1 MVNTAESSTVMAD
14 SNTAAPSGDAASTVA
29 GSAANTAPA
38 ASQAAAT
45 QAAARVSGAPRSAP
59 RTKAR
64 IALVGTGGRSEMY
77 IRAIYGKH
85 ADTAELVAFSDVNP
99 GRVEYY
105 QKLIQ
110 ELGAPGPVASFDP
123 ADLTAFIQ
131 ANSVDRVVVTT
142 PDYTHADYIVEALNA
157 GADVVVEKPLTIDVD
172 GCRRITKA
180 VAETGRNVVVTF
192 NYRYSPRNSALK
204 EIIQSGVIGKVTS
217 IDFSWVL
224 DTVHGADYFRR
235 WHRDKKNSG
244 GLMIHKASHHFDL
257 VNWWIDDAPER
268 VFASG
273 GLKFYGDKNA
283 AERGLGPRPERG
295 TPDVDAPS
303 GPKDPFALDL
313 RDDERLKALFLDNE
327 HYDGYRRDQDVF
339 TDGITIE
346 DNLALVVEYQGGPRL
361 SYSLNAHSPWEG
373 YRVAVNG
380 TEGRAELDVVER
392 SAVVSSTDKKT
403 VVDPS
408 ATPIEE
414 DDAIRRNGERL
425 VVQRHWEAA
434 YEVPIVNGEGGH
446 GGGDALLLSDLFNGP
461 GDDPL
466 GRPSGYLD
474 GLRSVSVG
482 IAGNLSLE
490 TTLPVRIEDLD
501 LGADLR
507 RAQSANTPRPR
518 T

>member
-1 MVNTAESSTVMAD
+1 MVNTAESTSAPEARSEAAHSTE
-14 SNTAAPSGDAASTVA
+14 AAAAA
-29 GSAANTAPA
+29 GAPA
-38 ASQAAAT
+38 RQ
-45 QAAARVSGAPRSAP
+45 GG
-59 RTKAR
+59 KAR
-64 IALVGTGGRSEMY
+64 IALIGTGGRSEMY
-77 IRAIYGKH
+77 IRAIFGKH

-99 GRVEYY
+99 GRVEFY

-110 ELGAPGPVASFDP
+110 ELGAPGPVAAFDP

-131 ANSVDRVVVTT
+131 ANTIDRVVVTT
-142 PDYTHADYIVEALNA
+142 PDYTHANYIVEALRA
-157 GADVVVEKPLTIDVD
+157 GADVVVEKPLTIDAE
-172 GCRRITKA
+172 GCRRITQA
-180 VAETGRNVVVTF
+180 VHETGRNVVVTF

-235 WHRDKKNSG
+235 WHREKKNSG
-244 GLMIHKASHHFDL
+244 GLLIHKASHHFDL
-257 VNWWIDDAPER
+257 VNWWIDDVPER

-295 TPDVDAPS
+295 TPDADAPATAE
-303 GPKDPFALDL
+303 KDPFTLDL
-313 RDDERLKALFLDNE
+313 REDERLKALFLDNE

-339 TDGITIE
+339 TGGITIE

-380 TEGRAELDVVER
+380 TEGRAELEVVER
-392 SAVVSSTDKKT
+392 AAVTSSTDKKT

-446 GGGDALLLSDLFNGP
+446 GGGDELLLSDLFNGP
-461 GDDPL
+461 GEDPL

-482 IAGNLSLE
+482 IAGNRSLE
-490 TTLPVRIEDLD
+490 SSLPVRIEDLD
-501 LGADLR
+501 LGVDLR
-507 RAQSANTPRPR
+507 RGN
-518 T
+518 

>member
-1 MVNTAESSTVMAD
+1 MVNTADRARYRSLHS
-14 SNTAAPSGDAASTVA
+14 
-29 GSAANTAPA
+29 GSADRH
-38 ASQAAAT
+38 
-45 QAAARVSGAPRSAP
+45 AAARPGPG
-59 RTKAR
+59 KAR
-64 IALVGTGGRSEMY
+64 IALIGTGGRSEMY
-77 IRAIYGKH
+77 IRAIFGKH

-105 QKLIQ
+105 QTLIQ
-110 ELGAPGPVASFDP
+110 ELGAPAPVASFDP

-131 ANSVDRVVVTT
+131 ANSIDRVVVTT
-142 PDYTHADYIVEALNA
+142 PDYTHADYIVEALEA
-157 GADVVVEKPLTIDVD
+157 GADVVVEKPLTIDAE

-180 VAETGRNVVVTF
+180 VEETGRNVVVTF

-235 WHRDKKNSG
+235 WHREKKNSG
-244 GLMIHKASHHFDL
+244 GLLIHKASHHFDL
-257 VNWWIDDAPER
+257 VNWWIDDVPER

-295 TPDVDAPS
+295 TPDAGCS
-303 GPKDPFALDL
+303 RRQRRKGPL
-313 RDDERLKALFLDNE
+313 RPGPARRRAAQGPFLDNE

-339 TDGITIE
+339 TGGITIE

-380 TEGRAELDVVER
+380 TEGRAELEVVER
-392 SAVVSSTDKKT
+392 AAVLNSTDKKT

-408 ATPIEE
+408 ATPVEEE
-414 DDAIRRNGERL
+414 DAVRRNGERL

-446 GGGDALLLSDLFNGP
+446 GGGDELLLSDLFNGP
-461 GDDPL
+461 GEDPL

-482 IAGNLSLE
+482 IAGNRSLE
-490 TTLPVRIEDLD
+490 SSLPVRIEDLD

-507 RAQSANTPRPR
+507 RGA
-518 T
+518 

>member
-1 MVNTAESSTVMAD
+1 MVNTAETTSAA
-14 SNTAAPSGDAASTVA
+14 AAPHTAA
-29 GSAANTAPA
+29 GSAT
-38 ASQAAAT
+38 SDG
-45 QAAARVSGAPRSAP
+45 R
-59 RTKAR
+59 KAR
-64 IALVGTGGRSEMY
+64 LALVGTGGRSEMY
-77 IRAIYGKH
+77 IRAVFGKH
-85 ADTAELVAFSDVNP
+85 ADTSELVAFADVNP
-99 GRVEYY
+99 GRVEFY
-105 QKLIQ
+105 QNLIQ
-110 ELGAPGPVASFDP
+110 ELGAPGPIASFDP

-131 ANSVDRVVVTT
+131 GNNIDRVVVTT
-142 PDYTHADYIVEALNA
+142 PDYTHADYIVEALRA
-157 GADVVVEKPLTIDVD
+157 GADVVVEKPLTIDAE

-180 VAETGRNVVVTF
+180 VQETGRNVVVTF

-235 WHRDKKNSG
+235 WHREKKNSG
-244 GLMIHKASHHFDL
+244 GLLIHKASHHFDL
-257 VNWWIDDAPER
+257 VNWWIDDVPER

-273 GLKFYGDKNA
+273 GLKFFGDKNA

-295 TPDVDAPS
+295 TPDAGAPA
-303 GPKDPFALDL
+303 GEKDPFALDL
-313 RDDERLKALFLDNE
+313 REDERLKALFLDNE

-339 TDGITIE
+339 TGGITIE

-380 TEGRAELDVVER
+380 TEGRAELEVVER
-392 SAVVSSTDKKT
+392 AAVLHSTDKKT

-408 ATPIEE
+408 ATPVEEE
-414 DDAIRRNGERL
+414 DAVRRNGERL

-446 GGGDALLLSDLFNGP
+446 GGGDELLLSDLFNGP
-461 GDDPL
+461 GEDPL

-482 IAGNLSLE
+482 IAGNQSLE
-490 TTLPVRIEDLD
+490 TSLPIRVEDLD
-501 LGADLR
+501 LGVDLR
-507 RAQSANTPRPR
+507 RGK
-518 T
+518 

>member
-1 MVNTAESSTVMAD
+1 MVNTAESSSPT
-14 SNTAAPSGDAASTVA
+14 AASTSDPTSDSLTGTPSGGTPAEGTPAEVA
-29 GSAANTAPA
+29 QSVPDTG
-38 ASQAAAT
+38 
-45 QAAARVSGAPRSAP
+45 R
-59 RTKAR
+59 RTRAR
-64 IALVGTGGRSEMY
+64 IALIGTGGRSEMY
-77 IRAIYGKH
+77 IRAIFGKH
-85 ADTAELVAFSDVNP
+85 SDTAELIALSDVNP
-99 GRVEYY
+99 GRVEFY

-131 ANSVDRVVVTT
+131 ANNIDRVVVTT
-142 PDYTHADYIVEALNA
+142 PDYTHADYIVEALEA
-157 GADVVVEKPLTIDVD
+157 GADVVVEKPLTIDAE
-172 GCRRITKA
+172 GCRRITRA
-180 VAETGRNVVVTF
+180 VEETGRNVVVTF

-204 EIIQSGVIGKVTS
+204 EVIQSGVIGKVTS

-235 WHRDKKNSG
+235 WHREKKNSG
-244 GLMIHKASHHFDL
+244 GLLIHKASHHFDL
-257 VNWWIDDAPER
+257 VNWWLNDVPER

-283 AERGLGPRPERG
+283 AERGMGPRPERG
-295 TPDVDAPS
+295 TPDAGAP
-303 GPKDPFALDL
+303 GIGDKTLEKDPFALDL
-313 RDDERLKALFLDNE
+313 REDERLKALFLDNE

-339 TDGITIE
+339 TGGITIE

-380 TEGRAELDVVER
+380 TEGRAELEVVER
-392 SAVVSSTDKKT
+392 AAVLSSTDKKT

-414 DDAIRRNGERL
+414 EDAVRRNGERL

-446 GGGDALLLSDLFNGP
+446 GGGDELLLSDLFNGP
-461 GDDPL
+461 GEDPL

-482 IAGNLSLE
+482 IAGNRSLE
-490 TTLPVRIEDLD
+490 SSLPVRIEDLD

-507 RAQSANTPRPR
+507 RGA
-518 T
+518 

>member
-1 MVNTAESSTVMAD
+1 MVNTAESSSAATVSRAGAA
-14 SNTAAPSGDAASTVA
+14 TAAAADPGSG
-29 GSAANTAPA
+29 G
-38 ASQAAAT
+38 
-45 QAAARVSGAPRSAP
+45 R
-59 RTKAR
+59 AR
-64 IALVGTGGRSEMY
+64 IALIGTGGRSEMY
-77 IRAIYGKH
+77 IRAIFGNY
-85 ADTAELVAFSDVNP
+85 ASTAELVAFSDVNP
-99 GRVEYY
+99 GRVEFY

-110 ELGAPGPVASFDP
+110 ELGAPGPVDSFDP

-131 ANSVDRVVVTT
+131 ANNIDRVVVTT
-142 PDYTHADYIVEALNA
+142 PDYTHADYIVEALQA
-157 GADVVVEKPLTIDVD
+157 GADVVVEKPLTIDAE

-180 VAETGRNVVVTF
+180 VQETGRNVVVTF

-235 WHRDKKNSG
+235 WHREKKNSG
-244 GLMIHKASHHFDL
+244 GLLIHKASHHFDL
-257 VNWWIDDAPER
+257 VNWWIDDVPER

-295 TPDVDAPS
+295 TPDADAPAAAE
-303 GPKDPFALDL
+303 KDPFTLDL
-313 RDDERLKALFLDNE
+313 REDERLKALFLDNE

-339 TDGITIE
+339 TGGITIE

-380 TEGRAELDVVER
+380 TEGRAELEVVER
-392 SAVVSSTDKKT
+392 AAVTSSTDKKT

-446 GGGDALLLSDLFNGP
+446 GGGDELLLSDLFNGP
-461 GDDPL
+461 GEDPL

-482 IAGNLSLE
+482 IAGNRSLE
-490 TTLPVRIEDLD
+490 SSLPVRIEDLD
-501 LGADLR
+501 LGVDLR
-507 RAQSANTPRPR
+507 RGA
-518 T
+518 

>member
-1 MVNTAESSTVMAD
+1 MGNIANTVNPGSAV
-14 SNTAAPSGDAASTVA
+14 TAAGTTDGTTADAA
-29 GSAANTAPA
+29 
-38 ASQAAAT
+38 ASS
-45 QAAARVSGAPRSAP
+45 VRSANP
-59 RTKAR
+59 VRKAR
-64 IALVGTGGRSEMY
+64 FVLIGTGGRSEMY
-77 IRAIYGKH
+77 IRAIFGKH
-85 ADTAELVAFSDVNP
+85 SDTAELVAFSDVNP
-99 GRVEYY
+99 GRVEFY

-110 ELGAPGPVASFDP
+110 ELGAPGPVAVFDP
-123 ADLTAFIQ
+123 ADLTAFIRD
-131 ANSVDRVVVTT
+131 NDIDRVVVTT
-142 PDYTHADYIVEALNA
+142 PDYTHADYIVEGLEA
-157 GADVVVEKPLTIDVD
+157 GADVVVEKPLTIDAE

-180 VAETGRNVVVTF
+180 VEETGRNVVVTF

-235 WHRDKKNSG
+235 WHREKKNSG
-244 GLMIHKASHHFDL
+244 GLLVHKASHHFDL
-257 VNWWIDDAPER
+257 VNWWIDDVPER

-273 GLKFYGDKNA
+273 GLKFYGDRNA

-295 TPDVDAPS
+295 TPDAGTAAGTPDA
-303 GPKDPFALDL
+303 GTGTAEKDPFALDL
-313 RDDERLKALFLDNE
+313 REDERLKALFLDNE
-327 HYDGYRRDQDVF
+327 HFDGYRRDQDVF
-339 TDGITIE
+339 TAGITIE

-380 TEGRAELDVVER
+380 TEGRAELEVVER
-392 SAVVSSTDKKT
+392 AAVLHSTDKKT

-408 ATPIEE
+408 ATPVDEE
-414 DDAIRRNGERL
+414 DAVRRNGERL

-461 GDDPL
+461 GEDPL

-482 IAGNLSLE
+482 IAGNASLE
-490 TTLPVRIEDLD
+490 SGLPVRTADLD

-507 RAQSANTPRPR
+507 RGA
-518 T
+518 

>member
-1 MVNTAESSTVMAD
+1 MVNTAESSSA
-14 SNTAAPSGDAASTVA
+14 TAAPLTGTAAVGAQESLAREPLAQEPGA
-29 GSAANTAPA
+29 G
-38 ASQAAAT
+38 
-45 QAAARVSGAPRSAP
+45 
-59 RTKAR
+59 TKAR
-64 IALVGTGGRSEMY
+64 IALIGTGGRSEMY
-77 IRAIYGKH
+77 IRAIFGKH
-85 ADTAELVAFSDVNP
+85 SDTAELVAFSDVNP
-99 GRVEYY
+99 GRVEFY

-123 ADLTAFIQ
+123 AGLSAFIQ
-131 ANSVDRVVVTT
+131 ANNIDRVVVTT
-142 PDYTHADYIVEALNA
+142 PDYTHADYIVEALEA
-157 GADVVVEKPLTIDVD
+157 GADVVVEKPLTIDAE

-180 VAETGRNVVVTF
+180 VEETGRNVVVTF

-235 WHRDKKNSG
+235 WHREKKNSG
-244 GLMIHKASHHFDL
+244 GLLIHKASHHFDL
-257 VNWWIDDAPER
+257 VNWWINDVPER

-295 TPDVDAPS
+295 TPDVDSP
-303 GPKDPFALDL
+303 GFGDKTVEKDPFALDL

-339 TDGITIE
+339 TGGITIE

-380 TEGRAELDVVER
+380 TEGRAELEVVER
-392 SAVVSSTDKKT
+392 AAVLSSTDKKT

-408 ATPIEE
+408 ATPVEE
-414 DDAIRRNGERL
+414 EDAIRRNGERL

-446 GGGDALLLSDLFNGP
+446 GGGDELLLSDLFNGP
-461 GDDPL
+461 GEDPL

-482 IAGNLSLE
+482 IAGNRSLE
-490 TTLPVRIEDLD
+490 SSLPVRIEDLD

-507 RAQSANTPRPR
+507 RGA
-518 T
+518 

>member
-1 MVNTAESSTVMAD
+1 MVNTAESTSAPEARSEV
-14 SNTAAPSGDAASTVA
+14 APSTEAAAVA
-29 GSAANTAPA
+29 GAPA
-38 ASQAAAT
+38 
-45 QAAARVSGAPRSAP
+45 RHGG
-59 RTKAR
+59 KAR
-64 IALVGTGGRSEMY
+64 IALIGTGGRSEMY
-77 IRAIYGKH
+77 IRAIFGKH

-99 GRVEYY
+99 GRVEFY

-110 ELGAPGPVASFDP
+110 ELGAAGPVASFDP

-131 ANSVDRVVVTT
+131 ANTIDRVVVTT
-142 PDYTHADYIVEALNA
+142 PDYTHADYIVEALRA
-157 GADVVVEKPLTIDVD
+157 GADVVVEKPLTIDAE
-172 GCRRITKA
+172 GCRRITQA
-180 VAETGRNVVVTF
+180 VHETGRNVVVTF

-235 WHRDKKNSG
+235 WHREKKNSG
-244 GLMIHKASHHFDL
+244 GLLIHKASHHFDL
-257 VNWWIDDAPER
+257 VNWWIDDVPER

-295 TPDVDAPS
+295 TPDADAPATAE
-303 GPKDPFALDL
+303 KDPFTLDL
-313 RDDERLKALFLDNE
+313 REDERLKALFLDNE

-339 TDGITIE
+339 TGGITIE

-380 TEGRAELDVVER
+380 TEGRAELEVVER
-392 SAVVSSTDKKT
+392 AAVTSSTDKKT

-446 GGGDALLLSDLFNGP
+446 GGGDELLLSDLFNGP
-461 GDDPL
+461 GEDPL

-482 IAGNLSLE
+482 IAGNRSLE
-490 TTLPVRIEDLD
+490 SSLPVRIEDLD
-501 LGADLR
+501 LGVDLR
-507 RAQSANTPRPR
+507 RGN
-518 T
+518 

>member
-1 MVNTAESSTVMAD
+1 MVNTAESSSAATVSSAGAAAGTAT
-14 SNTAAPSGDAASTVA
+14 SAAAAPGN
-29 GSAANTAPA
+29 GG
-38 ASQAAAT
+38 
-45 QAAARVSGAPRSAP
+45 R
-59 RTKAR
+59 AR
-64 IALVGTGGRSEMY
+64 IALIGTGGRSEMY
-77 IRAIYGKH
+77 IRAIFGNY
-85 ADTAELVAFSDVNP
+85 ASTAELVAFSDVNP
-99 GRVEYY
+99 GRVEFY

-131 ANSVDRVVVTT
+131 ANAIDRVVVTT
-142 PDYTHADYIVEALNA
+142 PDYTHADYIVEALRA
-157 GADVVVEKPLTIDVD
+157 GADVVVEKPLTIDAE
-172 GCRRITKA
+172 GCRRITQA
-180 VAETGRNVVVTF
+180 VQEAGRNVVVTF

-235 WHRDKKNSG
+235 WHREKKNSG
-244 GLMIHKASHHFDL
+244 GLLIHKASHHFDL
-257 VNWWIDDAPER
+257 VNWWIDDVPQR

-295 TPDVDAPS
+295 TPAADAPAAAE
-303 GPKDPFALDL
+303 KDPFTLDL
-313 RDDERLKALFLDNE
+313 REDERLKALFLDNE

-339 TDGITIE
+339 TGGITIE

-380 TEGRAELDVVER
+380 TEGRAELEVVER
-392 SAVVSSTDKKT
+392 AAVTSSTDKKT

-446 GGGDALLLSDLFNGP
+446 GGGDELLLSDLFNGP
-461 GDDPL
+461 GEDPL

-482 IAGNLSLE
+482 IAGNRSLE
-490 TTLPVRIEDLD
+490 SSLPVRIEDLD
-501 LGADLR
+501 LGVDLR
-507 RAQSANTPRPR
+507 RGA
-518 T
+518 

>member
-1 MVNTAESSTVMAD
+1 MVNTAESTSAPE
-14 SNTAAPSGDAASTVA
+14 APSEVAHSTEAAAAA
-29 GSAANTAPA
+29 GAPA
-38 ASQAAAT
+38 RQ
-45 QAAARVSGAPRSAP
+45 GG
-59 RTKAR
+59 KAR
-64 IALVGTGGRSEMY
+64 IALIGTGGRSEMY
-77 IRAIYGKH
+77 IRAIFGKH

-99 GRVEYY
+99 GRVEFY

-123 ADLTAFIQ
+123 AGLTAFIQ
-131 ANSVDRVVVTT
+131 ANSIDRVVVTT
-142 PDYTHADYIVEALNA
+142 PDYTHADYIVEALRA
-157 GADVVVEKPLTIDVD
+157 GADVVVEKPLTIDAE
-172 GCRRITKA
+172 GCRRITQA
-180 VAETGRNVVVTF
+180 VHETGRNVVVTF
-192 NYRYSPRNSALK
+192 NYRYSPRNSALQ

-235 WHRDKKNSG
+235 WHREKKNSG
-244 GLMIHKASHHFDL
+244 GLLIHKASHHFDL
-257 VNWWIDDAPER
+257 VNWWIDDVPER

-295 TPDVDAPS
+295 TPSADAPAS
-303 GPKDPFALDL
+303 AEKDPFTLDL
-313 RDDERLKALFLDNE
+313 REDERLKALFLDNE

-339 TDGITIE
+339 TGGITIV

-380 TEGRAELDVVER
+380 TEGRAELEVVER
-392 SAVVSSTDKKT
+392 AAVTSSTDKKT

-408 ATPIEE
+408 ATPVEE
-414 DDAIRRNGERL
+414 EDAIRRNGERL

-446 GGGDALLLSDLFNGP
+446 GGGDELLLSDLFNGP
-461 GDDPL
+461 GEDPL

-482 IAGNLSLE
+482 IAGNRSLE
-490 TTLPVRIEDLD
+490 SSLPVRIEDLD
-501 LGADLR
+501 LGVDLR
-507 RAQSANTPRPR
+507 RGN
-518 T
+518 

>member
-1 MVNTAESSTVMAD
+1 MVNTAESSTAAGTA
-14 SNTAAPSGDAASTVA
+14 TAAAD
-29 GSAANTAPA
+29 TATA
-38 ASQAAAT
+38 LGAAA
-45 QAAARVSGAPRSAP
+45 GHGG
-59 RTKAR
+59 KAR
-64 IALVGTGGRSEMY
+64 IALIGTGGRSEMY
-77 IRAIYGKH
+77 IRAIFGKH

-99 GRVEYY
+99 GRVEFY
-105 QKLIQ
+105 QQLIQ

-131 ANSVDRVVVTT
+131 ANIIDRVIVTT
-142 PDYTHADYIVEALNA
+142 PDYTHADYIVEGLRA
-157 GADVVVEKPLTIDVD
+157 GADVVVEKPLTIDAE
-172 GCRRITKA
+172 GCRRITQA
-180 VAETGRNVVVTF
+180 VHETGRNVVVTF

-235 WHRDKKNSG
+235 WHREKKNSG
-244 GLMIHKASHHFDL
+244 GLLIHKASHHFDL
-257 VNWWIDDAPER
+257 VNWWINDVPER

-295 TPDVDAPS
+295 TPDAEAPAT
-303 GPKDPFALDL
+303 GEKDPFTLDL
-313 RDDERLKALFLDNE
+313 REDERLKALFLDNE

-339 TDGITIE
+339 TGGITIE

-380 TEGRAELDVVER
+380 TEGRAELEVVER
-392 SAVVSSTDKKT
+392 AAVVSSTDKKT

-414 DDAIRRNGERL
+414 EDAIRRNGERL

-434 YEVPIVNGEGGH
+434 YEVPIINGEGGH
-446 GGGDALLLSDLFNGP
+446 GGGDELLLSDLFNGP
-461 GDDPL
+461 GEDPL

-482 IAGNLSLE
+482 IAGNRSLE
-490 TTLPVRIEDLD
+490 TSLPVRIEDLD
-501 LGADLR
+501 LGVDLR
-507 RAQSANTPRPR
+507 RGK
-518 T
+518 

>member
-1 MVNTAESSTVMAD
+1 MVNTAESST
-14 SNTAAPSGDAASTVA
+14 AAG
-29 GSAANTAPA
+29 
-38 ASQAAAT
+38 AAA
-45 QAAARVSGAPRSAP
+45 AAADTATAVGAAGRSG
-59 RTKAR
+59 KAR
-64 IALVGTGGRSEMY
+64 IALIGTGGRSEMY
-77 IRAIYGKH
+77 IRAIFGKH

-99 GRVEYY
+99 GRVDFY

-110 ELGAPGPVASFDP
+110 ELGASGPVESFDP

-131 ANSVDRVVVTT
+131 DNNIDRVVVTT
-142 PDYTHADYIVEALNA
+142 PDYTHADYIVEALHA
-157 GADVVVEKPLTIDVD
+157 DADVVVEKPLTIDAE
-172 GCRRITKA
+172 GCRRITQA
-180 VAETGRNVVVTF
+180 VHETGRNVVVTF

-235 WHRDKKNSG
+235 WHREKKNSG
-244 GLMIHKASHHFDL
+244 GLLIHKASHHFDL
-257 VNWWIDDAPER
+257 VNWWIDDVPER

-295 TPDVDAPS
+295 TPDADAPATAE
-303 GPKDPFALDL
+303 KDPFTLDL
-313 RDDERLKALFLDNE
+313 REDERLKALFLDNE

-339 TDGITIE
+339 TEGITIE

-380 TEGRAELDVVER
+380 TEGRAELEVVER
-392 SAVVSSTDKKT
+392 AAVESSTDKKT

-446 GGGDALLLSDLFNGP
+446 GGGDELLLSDLFNGP
-461 GDDPL
+461 GEDPL

-482 IAGNLSLE
+482 IAGNRSLE
-490 TTLPVRIEDLD
+490 SSLPVRIEDLD
-501 LGADLR
+501 LGVDLR
-507 RAQSANTPRPR
+507 RGN
-518 T
+518 

>member
-1 MVNTAESSTVMAD
+1 MGNTANTVTPGSAVT
-14 SNTAAPSGDAASTVA
+14 TAVTTA
-29 GSAANTAPA
+29 GSAVAADDKAAGTA
-38 ASQAAAT
+38 ASP
-45 QAAARVSGAPRSAP
+45 VRSAASP
-59 RTKAR
+59 VRKAR
-64 IALVGTGGRSEMY
+64 IVLIGTGGRSEMY
-77 IRAIYGKH
+77 IRAILGEH
-85 ADTAELVAFSDVNP
+85 SDAAELVAFSDVNP
-99 GRVEYY
+99 GRVEFY

-123 ADLTAFIQ
+123 ADLTAFIRD
-131 ANSVDRVVVTT
+131 NDIDRVVVTT
-142 PDYTHADYIVEALNA
+142 PDYTHADYIVEGLEA
-157 GADVVVEKPLTIDVD
+157 GADVVVEKPLTIDAE
-172 GCRRITKA
+172 GCRRITRA
-180 VAETGRNVVVTF
+180 VAETDRNVVVTF

-235 WHRDKKNSG
+235 WHREKKNSG
-244 GLMIHKASHHFDL
+244 GLLIHKASHHFDL
-257 VNWWIDDAPER
+257 VNWWIDDVPER

-273 GLKFYGDKNA
+273 GLKFYGDRNA

-295 TPDVDAPS
+295 TVDTEVR
-303 GPKDPFALDL
+303 DPFALDL
-313 RDDERLKALFLDNE
+313 REDERLKALFLDNE
-327 HYDGYRRDQDVF
+327 HFDGYRRDQDVF
-339 TDGITIE
+339 TAGITIE
-346 DNLALVVEYQGGPRL
+346 DNLALVVEYSGGPRL

-380 TEGRAELDVVER
+380 TEGRAELEVVER
-392 SAVVSSTDKKT
+392 AAVVHSTDKKT

-408 ATPIEE
+408 ATPVEE
-414 DDAIRRNGERL
+414 DDAVRRNGERL

-482 IAGNLSLE
+482 IAGNASLE
-490 TTLPVRIEDLD
+490 SGLPVRTADLE

-507 RAQSANTPRPR
+507 RGA
-518 T
+518 